1 MLNINRLRLQDRF
14 KIPTNSLVAKV
25 ASAIAVFVGSFVLI
39 GWYLGI
45 EVLKRGFPGSPA
57 TMKVNTALCF
67 VLCGVSLWLFLKAG
81 GDNSKFKIVRL
92 SVRVASRREVEVQN
106 SKLFP
111 TLLISQVC
119 AIAVTTVAAF
129 TLCEYQFGWNFGIDE
144 LLFPDFPTSIATSH
158 PGRMGVN
165 TALNF
170 ILVSVA
176 LQILI
181 HPKTHRS
188 YWYAQ
193 IIALIATLISFQAL
207 MGYAYKV
214 KVLYGLAPY
223 TTSMALH
230 TSVLF
235 LLLSMGILWARAEQG
250 LMRVVTSDT
259 YGGLLARRLLIAA
272 IAVPFGLGWVIVEG
286 QRAGQYDPAFA
297 VSVFAIVLIVI
308 FTILIWQSARVIQR
322 LSDQRDCA
330 QETLRTYQAKLGSFV
345 DANVIGILFGD
356 VYGGIQQANDEFL
369 RMIGYTREDLLA
381 GRLSWRN
388 LTPPEYLYLDERGVA
403 EAKGN
408 TNAACTP
415 YEKEYI
421 RKDGSRIPVLVG
433 YVLLGENREES
444 VAFILDLSE
453 RKQAEAE
460 QQKLVSLVEN
470 SSDFIGIATLEGK
483 LLYIN
488 DAGQKLVGLTS
499 LDEVRQK
506 AVLDY
511 VMPKDKIYFQ
521 EHILPT
527 VLSQGRWQGEFC
539 FRHLQTGQ
547 PIPVDYN
554 IFTVKDNNTG
564 QPIALATVTR
574 NISEQKQTKEQ
585 ILQLNKDLQRR
596 ITELQTLLEV
606 IPIGI
611 GIAEDPGCQNIK
623 VNPSFAKQLGISSD
637 NASLNASLDEKSTS
651 FKFYREG
658 RELSAEELS
667 MQYSATHGVEVV
679 DCEVDIIHQNG
690 KIVKLLEYVA
700 PLFDEEGKTRGS
712 VGAFLDITERKL
724 AEEVLLNQQKWLED
738 VLNLMPR
745 PLLFIEPGTARV
757 TFANR
762 SANELAGGEFPK
774 GVPAADYHTVY
785 HYTNAA
791 GDRIPNEQMP
801 GVRVA
806 LGERLNGLEVDWHT
820 PGGVRS
826 LLIFADTLPAMHG
839 HPATCIL
846 VFQEISNLKVAQKAL
861 SLSYKRLK
869 LLFDT
874 ANDLLSSQEP
884 VVLIDSVYQ
893 KLSQQIGLDVYF
905 NYLVENNSQVMR
917 LESYSG
923 ISQELAKEIEYL
935 AFGEAVCGTV
945 AQERCAIAVENVQQ
959 STEEKTELIRS
970 LGITAYYG
978 YPLIA
983 QGRLLGTLSFGS
995 RTRLSFT
1002 ENQKGMMQAVCDQ
1015 IAIAMERASLIA
1027 SLQQQT
1033 EQLQEANRMKDEFL
1047 GILSHELR
1055 SPLNAILGW
1064 AQLLQRSKLNETL
1077 MARAVETIE
1086 RNAKAQTQLIE
1097 DLLDISR
1104 MIRGKLQ
1111 LNVRTCNLVPM
1122 IESAIETVSL
1132 AAQSKEI
1139 DLRFSLIPAKETR
1152 NAPPGILP
1160 VDTLAPNSDLGLGIN
1175 PENLESSEAESQ
1187 SNQDSPENLESSE
1200 AQSQTNQDSEDSN
1213 LSENSQF
1220 LVSGDFER
1228 LQQIIWNLL
1237 SNAIKFT
1244 PVGGRVE
1251 VQLSVVTGQE
1261 KQQTTDKYAQIQ
1273 VIDTGIG
1280 ISPDFLP
1287 YVFDRFRQAD
1297 SSSTRSYGGLGL
1309 GLAIV
1314 SHLVELHGGTIHA
1327 NSPGKEQG
1335 ATFTVKIPLLKS
1347 PPFCPSAPLHLSG
1360 SVPFSLFGVRVLV
1373 VDDQAD
1379 TREFITTVLQQYQA
1393 EVHAVASVPE
1403 ALHLITQWKP
1413 DVLVSDISMPQEDGY
1428 SLIRKLRSQPPEL
1441 GGNIPAAAL
1450 TAYARAEDRMRAIQ
1464 EGYQL
1469 HLPKPIE
1476 AAELATVVAS
1486 LVGRT

>member
-1 MLNINRLRLQDRF
+1 MLNINRLRLQDV
-14 KIPTNSLVAKV
+14 KIPANLLVAKV
-25 ASAIAVFVGSFVLI
+25 ASAIAVFVGSLVLV
-39 GWYLGI
+39 GWCLSI

-67 VLCGVSLWLFLKAG
+67 VLCGVSLWLFSTAG
-81 GDNSKFKIVRL
+81 
-92 SVRVASRREVEVQN
+92 RREQGAGRKGKRTIPNYPHLVL
-106 SKLFP
+106 SP
-111 TLLISQVC
+111 TLIISRVC
-119 AIAVTTVAAF
+119 AIAVTTIGAL
-129 TLCEYQFGWNFGIDE
+129 TLGEYLFGWDFGIDE
-144 LLFPDFPTSIATSH
+144 LVFRDSLTSLATFY
-158 PGRMGVN
+158 PGRMGLN
-165 TALNF
+165 TAVNF
-170 ILVSVA
+170 MLVSVA

-181 HPKTHRS
+181 DPKTHRS
-188 YWYAQ
+188 YWYTQ
-193 IIALIATLISFQAL
+193 IIVLIATVISFQAL

-214 KVLYGLAPY
+214 KVLYGVALY

-230 TSVLF
+230 TVVLF
-235 LLLSMGILWARAEQG
+235 LLLSMGILWVQADQG
-250 LMRVVTSDT
+250 LMKVVTSDS
-259 YGGLLARRLLIAA
+259 YGGLLARRLLIPA
-272 IAVPFGLGWVIVEG
+272 IAVPFLLGWVIVEG
-286 QRAGQYDPAFA
+286 ERAEQYGSAFA
-297 VSVFAIVLIVI
+297 VSLFAIILIVI
-308 FTILIWQSARVIQR
+308 FTVLIWQSATVIEG
-322 LSDQRDCA
+322 LSHQRDLA
-330 QETLRTYQAKLGSFV
+330 QKALRTYEAKLGSFV
-345 DANVIGILFGD
+345 DANVIGIVFGD
-356 VYGGIQQANDEFL
+356 VYGGIHKANDEFL

-381 GRLSWRN
+381 GRLSSSN
-388 LTPPEYLYLDERGVA
+388 ITPPEYLYLDERGVT

-408 TNAACTP
+408 ANSACTP

-433 YVLLGENREES
+433 YVLLGENQEES
-444 VAFILDLSE
+444 VAFILDLSD
-453 RKQAEAE
+453 RKLAEAE

-470 SSDFIGIATLEGK
+470 SSDFIGIATLEGQ

-488 DAGQKLVGLTS
+488 DAGQKLVGLAS
-499 LDEVRQK
+499 IDEVRQK
-506 AVLDY
+506 VVLDY
-511 VMPKDKIYFQ
+511 FMPKDKAYFQ
-521 EHILPT
+521 EYILPN

-554 IFTVKDNNTG
+554 IFTVTDNNTG

-574 NISEQKQTKEQ
+574 NISEQKQAKEK

-611 GIAEDPGCQNIK
+611 GIAEDPQCQNIK
-623 VNPSFAKQLGISSD
+623 VNRAFAKQLGISSD
-637 NASLNASLDEKSTS
+637 TNASLNVPSDQKSTS
-651 FKFYREG
+651 FKVYKEG
-658 RELSAEELS
+658 RELSAEELP
-667 MQYSATHGVEVV
+667 MQYSATHGVEVLG
-679 DCEVDIIHQNG
+679 CEVDIVHENG
-690 KIVKLLEYVA
+690 KIVNLLESVA

-712 VGAFLDITERKL
+712 VGAFLDITERKQ

-774 GVPAADYHTVY
+774 GVAAKDYHAVY
-785 HYTNAA
+785 HYTDAA
-791 GDRIPNEQMP
+791 GDRIPNDQMP

-820 PGGVRS
+820 PAGVRS

-846 VFQEISNLKVAQKAL
+846 VFQEISNLKQAEKAL
-861 SLSYKRLK
+861 SLGYKRLK

-884 VVLIDSVYQ
+884 LLLIDSVYR
-893 KLSQQIGLDVYF
+893 KLREQIGIEVYL
-905 NYLVENNSQVMR
+905 NYLVEDNSQVLR
-917 LESYSG
+917 LGSYSG
-923 ISQELAKEIEYL
+923 ISPELAKEIESL
-935 AFGEAVCGTV
+935 GFGETVCGTV
-945 AQERCAIAVENVQQ
+945 AQERCAIALENMQQ
-959 STEEKTELIRS
+959 STDPKTELLRS

-1064 AQLLQRSKLNETL
+1064 AQLLQRSKLSESQ
-1077 MARAVETIE
+1077 MAKATETIE

-1104 MIRGKLQ
+1104 MIRGKLR

-1122 IESAIETVSL
+1122 IEFTLETVRL

-1139 DLRFSLIPAKETR
+1139 DLRFSVISSKET
-1152 NAPPGILP
+1152 
-1160 VDTLAPNSDLGLGIN
+1160 PNSDWGLGIN
-1175 PENLESSEAESQ
+1175 QENLES
-1187 SNQDSPENLESSE
+1187 PE
-1200 AQSQTNQDSEDSN
+1200 AQFHSNQDSEDSK
-1213 LSENSQF
+1213 LGENSQF

-1244 PVGGRVE
+1244 PTGGRVE
-1251 VQLSVVTGQE
+1251 VQLSVVNGEE
-1261 KQQTTDKYAQIQ
+1261 KQQITDKYAQIQ

-1280 ISPDFLP
+1280 ITPDFIP

-1297 SSSTRSYGGLGL
+1297 SSSTRTYGGLGL

-1314 SHLVELHGGTIHA
+1314 HHLVELHGGTVYVD
-1327 NSPGKEQG
+1327 SPGKEQG
-1335 ATFTVKIPLLKS
+1335 ATFTVKLPLLKS
-1347 PPFCPSAPLHLSG
+1347 TSLSPFPPVRVPSPLSF
-1360 SVPFSLFGVRVLV
+1360 VSLLGVRVVV
-1373 VDDQAD
+1373 VDDQTD
-1379 TREFITTVLQQYQA
+1379 SREFITTVLEQCQA
-1393 EVHAVASVPE
+1393 EVKAVASVQE
-1403 ALHLITQWKP
+1403 ALQVIAQWKP
-1413 DVLVSDISMPQEDGY
+1413 DVLVSDISIPDEDGY

-1441 GGNIPAAAL
+1441 GRNIPAAAL

>member
-1 MLNINRLRLQDRF
+1 MLNVNRLRVQD
-14 KIPTNSLVAKV
+14 KSKMPTNSLVAKV
-25 ASAIAVFVGSFVLI
+25 GSAIAVFVGSLVLV
-39 GWYLGI
+39 GWWLEI
-45 EVLKRGFPGSPA
+45 ELLKRGFLGSPA

-67 VLCGVSLWLFLKAG
+67 VLCGVSLWLFSKRGEQGSRGAEQK
-81 GDNSKFKIVRL
+81 NSKFKI
-92 SVRVASRREVEVQN
+92 QN

-111 TLLISQVC
+111 HFPTLLISRVC
-119 AIAVTTVAAF
+119 AIAVTTIAAL
-129 TLCEYQFGWNFGIDE
+129 TLYEYLFGWNFGIDE
-144 LLFPDFPTSIATSH
+144 LLFRDLPTSLATSH

-170 ILVSVA
+170 MLVSVA

-214 KVLYGLAPY
+214 KVLYGLAPDA
-223 TTSMALH
+223 TSMTLH
-230 TSVLF
+230 TVVLF
-235 LLLSMGILWARAEQG
+235 ILLNIGILWVQADQG
-250 LMRVVTSDT
+250 LMRVVTSDS
-259 YGGLLARRLLIAA
+259 YGGLLARRLLVAA
-272 IAVPFGLGWVIVEG
+272 IAVPFILGWIIVEG

-308 FTILIWQSARVIQR
+308 FTVLIWQSAAVIQR
-322 LSDQRDCA
+322 LSQQRDLA
-330 QETLRTYQAKLGSFV
+330 QEGLRTYEAKLGGFV
-345 DANVIGILFGD
+345 DANVIGILFGN
-356 VYGGIQQANDEFL
+356 VYGGIQQTNDEFL

-388 LTPPEYLYLDERGVA
+388 LTPPEYLHLDERGIA
-403 EAKGN
+403 EAQGN
-408 TNAACTP
+408 TKAACTP

-444 VAFILDLSE
+444 VAFILDLSD

-488 DAGQKLVGLTS
+488 DAGQKLVGLSS

-511 VMPKDKIYFQ
+511 VMPKDKAYFQ
-521 EHILPT
+521 KYILPT
-527 VLSQGRWQGEFC
+527 VLLEGRWQGEFC
-539 FRHLQTGQ
+539 FCHLQTGQ

-554 IFTVKDNNTG
+554 IFTVTDKKTG

-574 NISEQKQTKEQ
+574 NISEQKQAKEQ

-596 ITELQTLLEV
+596 ISELQTLLEV

-611 GIAEDPGCQNIK
+611 GIAEDRECQNIK

-637 NASLNASLDEKSTS
+637 TNASLSASLEERPTI
-651 FKFYREG
+651 FKVYREG
-658 RELSAEELS
+658 RELSTEELP
-667 MQYSATHGVEVV
+667 MQYSAAHGVEVL
-679 DCEVDIIHQNG
+679 DFEVDVIHQNG
-690 KIVKLLEYVA
+690 KTVNLLEYVA
-700 PLFDEEGKTRGS
+700 PLFDEEGRTRGS
-712 VGAFLDITERKL
+712 VGAFVDITERKQ
-724 AEEVLLNQQKWLED
+724 AEEVLVNQQKWLES

-774 GVPAADYHTVY
+774 GVPAEDYHTVY
-785 HYTNAA
+785 YYTDAA

-846 VFQEISNLKVAQKAL
+846 VFQEISNLKKAQKAL
-861 SLSYKRLK
+861 SLGYKRLK

-874 ANDLLSSQEP
+874 ANDLLSSQQP
-884 VVLIDSVYQ
+884 VALIDSVYR
-893 KLSQQIGLDVYF
+893 KLRDQIDLDIYF
-905 NYLVENNSQVMR
+905 NYLVENNSQVIR
-917 LESYSG
+917 LGSYTG
-923 ISQELAKEIEYL
+923 ITQEMAKEIECL
-935 AFGEAVCGTV
+935 PLDQGVCGTV
-945 AQERCAIAVENVQQ
+945 ALSRRPIAVENVQQ
-959 STEEKTELIRS
+959 CTDPQTELIRS
-970 LGITAYYG
+970 LGITAYYA

-995 RTRLSFT
+995 RTQLSFT
-1002 ENQKGMMQAVCDQ
+1002 DNQKGMMQAVCDQ
-1015 IAIAMERASLIA
+1015 IAIAMERASLIG

-1033 EQLQEANRMKDEFL
+1033 EQLQEANQMKDEFL

-1064 AQLLQRSKLNETL
+1064 AQLLQRSKLSEIQI
-1077 MARAVETIE
+1077 ARATETIE

-1104 MIRGKLQ
+1104 MIRGKLR
-1111 LNVRTCNLVPM
+1111 LNVHTCNLVPI
-1122 IESAIETVSL
+1122 IESAIETVNL

-1139 DLRFSLIPAKETR
+1139 DLRFSLIPSKETP
-1152 NAPPGILP
+1152 NAPPEILP
-1160 VDTLAPNSDLGLGIN
+1160 VVTFAPNSDLGLEIN
-1175 PENLESSEAESQ
+1175 VENLEFPEAESQ
-1187 SNQDSPENLESSE
+1187 SNQY
-1200 AQSQTNQDSEDSN
+1200 SEDSK
-1213 LSENSQF
+1213 LGENSQF
-1220 LVSGDFER
+1220 LVSGDFDR

-1244 PVGGRVE
+1244 PVGGQVE
-1251 VQLSVVTGQE
+1251 VQLSVVAGQE

-1280 ISPDFLP
+1280 ISADFLP

-1297 SSSTRSYGGLGL
+1297 SSSTRTYGGLGL

-1314 SHLVELHGGTIHA
+1314 RNLVELHGGTIHA
-1327 NSPGKEQG
+1327 DSPGQEQG
-1335 ATFTVKIPLLKS
+1335 ATFTVKLPLLKS
-1347 PPFCPSAPLHLSG
+1347 APLPPFAPLPPSPPLLLS
-1360 SVPFSLFGVRVLV
+1360 LLGVRVVV

-1379 TREFITTVLQQYQA
+1379 TREFITTALEQCQA
-1393 EVHAVASVPE
+1393 EVKAVGSVPE
-1403 ALHLITQWKP
+1403 ALEVIREWKP
-1413 DVLVSDISMPQEDGY
+1413 DVLVSDIGMPQEDGY

-1469 HLPKPIE
+1469 HLSKPIQ
-1476 AAELATVVAS
+1476 AAELARVVAS
-1486 LVGRT
+1486 LAGRT

>member
-1 MLNINRLRLQDRF
+1 MLNVNRLRLQGIF
-14 KIPTNSLVAKV
+14 KIPRNLLVAKV
-25 ASAIAVFVGSFVLI
+25 ASVIPILVGSLVLI
-39 GWYLGI
+39 GWWLGI
-45 EVLKRGFPGSPA
+45 EVLKRGFPSSLA

-67 VLCGVSLWLFLKAG
+67 VLSGLSLWLFLKAENKG
-81 GDNSKFKIVRL
+81 KRTIQNYPHPSTFRL
-92 SVRVASRREVEVQN
+92 
-106 SKLFP
+106 LDFP
-111 TLLISQVC
+111 TLVISRVC
-119 AIAVTTVAAF
+119 AIAVTTIAAL
-129 TLCEYQFGWNFGIDE
+129 TLCEYLFGWNLGIDE
-144 LLFPDFPTSIATSH
+144 MLFLDSPTSMTTLY

-165 TALNF
+165 TAFNF
-170 ILVSVA
+170 ILVSLA

-181 HPKTHRS
+181 NPKNHHS
-188 YWYAQ
+188 YWSAQ
-193 IIALIATLISFQAL
+193 IIALIATLISLQAL

-230 TSVLF
+230 TAVLF
-235 LLLSMGILWARAEQG
+235 ILLSIGILWARAEQG

-259 YGGLLARRLLIAA
+259 YGGLLARRLLVAA
-272 IAVPFGLGWVIVEG
+272 IAVPFVLGWVIVEG

-308 FTILIWQSARVIQR
+308 FTILIWQSARVIER
-322 LSDQRDCA
+322 LSHQRDLA
-330 QETLRTYQAKLGSFV
+330 QKALRTYQDKLGSFV
-345 DANVIGILFGD
+345 DSNVIGILFGD
-356 VYGGIQQANDEFL
+356 VYGGIQEANDEFF
-369 RMIGYTREDLLA
+369 RMIGYTQEDLSE
-381 GRLSWRN
+381 GRLNWSN
-388 LTPPEYLYLDERGVA
+388 ITPPEYLYLDLRGVA
-403 EAKGN
+403 EAQKN
-408 TNAACTP
+408 TNATCTP

-433 YVLLGENREES
+433 YVLLGEKREES

-453 RKQAEAE
+453 RKLAEAE

-470 SSDFIGIATLEGK
+470 SSDFIGIATLEGQ

-499 LDEVRQK
+499 LEEVRQK
-506 AVLDY
+506 VVLDY
-511 VMPKDKIYFQ
+511 FMPKDKAYFQ
-521 EHILPT
+521 KYILPT
-527 VLSQGRWQGEFC
+527 VLSEGRWQGEFC

-554 IFTVKDNNTG
+554 IFTVTDNNTG

-574 NISEQKQTKEQ
+574 NISEQKQAKEK

-611 GIAEDPGCQNIK
+611 GIAEDPLSQNIK
-623 VNPSFAKQLGISSD
+623 VNPAFAKQLGISSNT
-637 NASLNASLDEKSTS
+637 NASLNVPSDEKSTS
-651 FKFYREG
+651 FKIYREG
-658 RELSAEELS
+658 RELSEEELPI
-667 MQYSATHGVEVV
+667 QYSAAHGVEVV
-679 DCEVDIIHQNG
+679 DCELEVVHENG
-690 KIVKLLEYVA
+690 KIVNLLEYVA

-712 VGAFLDITERKL
+712 VGAFLDITERKQ
-724 AEEVLLNQQKWLED
+724 AEEILLNQQKWLED

-774 GVPAADYHTVY
+774 GVPAEDYHTAY
-785 HYTNAA
+785 HYTDAA

-820 PGGVRS
+820 PAGVRS
-826 LLIFADTLPAMHG
+826 LLVFADTLPAMHG

-846 VFQEISNLKVAQKAL
+846 VFQEISNLKQAEKAL
-861 SLSYKRLK
+861 SLGYKRLK

-884 VVLIDSVYQ
+884 VLLIDSVYR
-893 KLSQQIGLDVYF
+893 KLREQIGIEVYL
-905 NYLVENNSQVMR
+905 NYLVEDNSHVMR
-917 LESYSG
+917 LGSYSG
-923 ISQELAKEIEYL
+923 ISQELAKEIEL
-935 AFGEAVCGTV
+935 LGFGETVCGTV
-945 AQERCAIAVENVQQ
+945 AQNRCAIALENVQQ
-959 STEEKTELIRS
+959 STDPKTELLRS
-970 LGITAYYG
+970 LGITAYYS

-1027 SLQQQT
+1027 SLQKQT

-1064 AQLLQRSKLNETL
+1064 AQLLQRSKLSESQ
-1077 MARAVETIE
+1077 MAKATETIE

-1104 MIRGKLQ
+1104 MIRGKLR

-1122 IESAIETVSL
+1122 IESSLETVSL

-1139 DLRFSLIPAKETR
+1139 DLRFSIIPSKETR
-1152 NAPPGILP
+1152 NAPPEILP
-1160 VDTLAPNSDLGLGIN
+1160 VVTIAPNSDLGLEIN
-1175 PENLESSEAESQ
+1175 HENVESREAESQ
-1187 SNQDSPENLESSE
+1187 SNQRSKDS
-1200 AQSQTNQDSEDSN
+1200 
-1213 LSENSQF
+1213 SENSQF

-1244 PVGGRVE
+1244 PTGGQVE
-1251 VQLSVVTGQE
+1251 LQLSVVTGEE
-1261 KQQTTDKYAQIQ
+1261 KQHITEKYAQIQ

-1297 SSSTRSYGGLGL
+1297 SSNTRSYGGLGL

-1314 SHLVELHGGTIHA
+1314 RHLVELHGGTVQVD
-1327 NSPGKEQG
+1327 SPGKDQG
-1335 ATFTVKIPLLKS
+1335 ATFTVKLPLLKS
-1347 PPFCPSAPLHLSG
+1347 HLFTVSQPLPVACSPLHF
-1360 SVPFSLFGVRVLV
+1360 VSLLGVRVVV
-1373 VDDQAD
+1373 VDDQTD
-1379 TREFITTVLQQYQA
+1379 SREFITTVLEQCQA
-1393 EVHAVASVPE
+1393 EVKAVASVQE
-1403 ALHLITQWKP
+1403 ALQIITEWKP
-1413 DVLVSDISMPQEDGY
+1413 DVLVSDIGMPNEDGY
-1428 SLIRKLRSQPPEL
+1428 SLIRKLRSRSPEQ

-1450 TAYARAEDRMRAIQ
+1450 TAYAKAEDRMRAIQ

>member
-1 MLNINRLRLQDRF
+1 MLNINRLRLQDIS
-14 KIPTNSLVAKV
+14 KITTNSLVPKV
-25 ASAIAVFVGSFVLI
+25 ASAIAVFVGSLVVV
-39 GWYLGI
+39 GWCLGI

-67 VLCGVSLWLFLKAG
+67 VLCGVSLWLFLKATNQG
-81 GDNSKFKIVRL
+81 SREEKTIENSFH
-92 SVRVASRREVEVQN
+92 SS
-106 SKLFP
+106 
-111 TLLISQVC
+111 LLISRVC
-119 AIAVTTVAAF
+119 AIAVTTIAAL
-129 TLCEYQFGWNFGIDE
+129 TLCEYLFGWNLGIDE
-144 LLFPDFPTSIATSH
+144 LLFRDLSTSIATLY
-158 PGRMGVN
+158 PGRMGAN

-170 ILVSVA
+170 MLVSVA
-176 LQILI
+176 LEILI

-230 TSVLF
+230 TAVLF
-235 LLLSMGILWARAEQG
+235 SLLSMGVLWARSDQG
-250 LMRVVTSDT
+250 LMRVVTSDS

-272 IAVPFGLGWVIVEG
+272 IAVPSILGWLIVEG

-297 VSVFAIVLIVI
+297 ISVFAIVLIVI
-308 FTILIWQSARVIQR
+308 FTILIWQSARVIER
-322 LSDQRDCA
+322 LSNQRDLA
-330 QETLRTYQAKLGSFV
+330 QKALRTYEAKLGSFV
-345 DANVIGILFGD
+345 DSNVIGILFGD

-369 RMIGYTREDLLA
+369 RMIGYTREDLLE
-381 GRLSWRN
+381 GRLSWSN
-388 LTPPEYLYLDERGVA
+388 ITPPEYLYLDERGVA

-408 TNAACTP
+408 TNAICTP

-433 YVLLGENREES
+433 YVLLGENRDES
-444 VAFILDLSE
+444 VAFILDLSD

-470 SSDFIGIATLEGK
+470 SSDFIGIGTLDGQ

-488 DAGQKLVGLTS
+488 DAGQKLVGLS
-499 LDEVRQK
+499 SFDEVRQK
-506 AVLDY
+506 AILDY
-511 VMPKDKIYFQ
+511 FMPKDKAYFQ
-521 EHILPT
+521 QYILPT
-527 VLSQGRWQGEFC
+527 VLLEGRWQGEFC
-539 FRHLQTGQ
+539 FCHLQTGQ
-547 PIPVDYN
+547 AIPVDYN
-554 IFTVKDNNTG
+554 IFTVTDKKTG

-574 NISEQKQTKEQ
+574 NISEQKVAKEK

-596 ITELQTLLEV
+596 ITELQTLLDV

-611 GIAEDPGCQNIK
+611 GIAEDPECQNIK
-623 VNPSFAKQLGISSD
+623 VNPAFANQLGISSD
-637 NASLNASLDEKSTS
+637 TNASLSAPLNEKLTS
-651 FKFYREG
+651 FKVYCQG
-658 RELSAEELS
+658 RKLSAEELP
-667 MQYSATHGVEVV
+667 MQYSATHGIEVLG
-679 DCEVDIIHQNG
+679 CELDVVHENG
-690 KIVKLLEYVA
+690 KIVNLLEYVA

-712 VGAFLDITERKL
+712 VGAFLDITQRKQ
-724 AEEVLLNQQKWLED
+724 AEEALLNQQKWLED

-774 GVPAADYHTVY
+774 GVPAAEYHTVY
-785 HYTNAA
+785 HYTDAA

-826 LLIFADTLPAMHG
+826 LLVFADTLPAMHG

-846 VFQEISNLKVAQKAL
+846 VFQEISNLKQAEKAL
-861 SLSYKRLK
+861 SLGYKRLK

-884 VVLIDSVYQ
+884 VLLIDSVYQ
-893 KLSQQIGLDVYF
+893 KLREQIGIEVYL
-905 NYLVENNSQVMR
+905 NYLVEDNSQVMR
-917 LESYSG
+917 LGSYSG
-923 ISQELAKEIEYL
+923 ISPEIAKEIEYL
-935 AFGEAVCGTV
+935 PLDQGVCGTV
-945 AQERCAIAVENVQQ
+945 AQERNSLAVENVQQ
-959 STEEKTELIRS
+959 STEAQTALIRS
-970 LGITAYYG
+970 LGITAYYA

-1064 AQLLQRSKLNETL
+1064 AQLLQRSKLSETL
-1077 MARAVETIE
+1077 IARATETIE

-1104 MIRGKLQ
+1104 MMRGKLR
-1111 LNVRTCNLVPM
+1111 LNVSTCNLVPI
-1122 IESAIETVSL
+1122 IESSLETVSL

-1139 DLRFSLIPAKETR
+1139 NLRFSLIPSKETQ
-1152 NAPPGILP
+1152 
-1160 VDTLAPNSDLGLGIN
+1160 NSDLELGIN
-1175 PENLESSEAESQ
+1175 HENLKSRESQ
-1187 SNQDSPENLESSE
+1187 S
-1200 AQSQTNQDSEDSN
+1200 QTM
-1213 LSENSQF
+1213 LGENSQF
-1220 LVSGDFER
+1220 LVSGDVER

-1244 PVGGRVE
+1244 PTGGRVE
-1251 VQLSVVTGQE
+1251 VQLSVVTSQE
-1261 KQQTTDKYAQIQ
+1261 KQDTTDKYAQIQ
-1273 VIDTGIG
+1273 IIDTGIG
-1280 ISPDFLP
+1280 ISLDFLP
-1287 YVFDRFRQAD
+1287 YIFDRFRQAD
-1297 SSSTRSYGGLGL
+1297 SSSTRTYGGLGL
-1309 GLAIV
+1309 GLAITRN
-1314 SHLVELHGGTIHA
+1314 LVELHGGTVYA
-1327 NSPGKEQG
+1327 NSPGKGQG
-1335 ATFTVKIPLLKS
+1335 TTFTVKLPLLKS
-1347 PPFCPSAPLHLSG
+1347 PPLYPIAPLPLSI
-1360 SVPFSLFGVRVLV
+1360 PLSLLGVRVLV
-1373 VDDQAD
+1373 VDDQVD
-1379 TREFITTVLQQYQA
+1379 SRDFITTILEQYQA
-1393 EVHAVASVPE
+1393 EVQAVASVAE
-1403 ALHLITQWKP
+1403 ALQVITQWKP
-1413 DVLVSDISMPQEDGY
+1413 DVLVSDIGMPDEDGY
-1428 SLIRKLRSQPPEL
+1428 SLIRKVRSQSPEL

-1450 TAYARAEDRMRAIQ
+1450 TAYTRAEDRMRAIQ

-1476 AAELATVVAS
+1476 AAELATVVAR
-1486 LVGRT
+1486 LAGRA

>member
-1 MLNINRLRLQDRF
+1 MLNINRLRLQDIF

-25 ASAIAVFVGSFVLI
+25 AGVIAVFVGSLVLV
-39 GWYLGI
+39 GWCFGI
-45 EVLKRGFPGSPA
+45 EVLKRGFPDSLA

-67 VLCGVSLWLFLKAG
+67 VLCGISLWLFSTIQNDVPELA
-81 GDNSKFKIVRL
+81 L
-92 SVRVASRREVEVQN
+92 SVGAASRRQAMSLAKTLLEKAYAALT
-106 SKLFP
+106 KLFPDFP
-111 TLLISQVC
+111 TLLISRVC
-119 AIAVTTVAAF
+119 AIAVTTIAAL
-129 TLCEYQFGWNFGIDE
+129 TLCQYLFGWNLGIDE
-144 LLFPDFPTSIATSH
+144 LIFRDSPTSMATAH

-170 ILVSVA
+170 VLVSVA
-176 LQILI
+176 LQLLV
-181 HPKTHRS
+181 HPKNHRS

-193 IIALIATLISFQAL
+193 IIVLIATLISFQAL

-214 KVLYGLAPY
+214 KALYGLAPY

-230 TSVLF
+230 TAMLF
-235 LLLSMGILWARAEQG
+235 SLLNIGILWARAEQG
-250 LMRVVTSDT
+250 LMRVITSDT

-272 IAVPFGLGWVIVEG
+272 IAVPFVLGWIIVEG
-286 QRAGQYDPAFA
+286 QRAEKYSPAFA
-297 VSVFAIVLIVI
+297 VSLFAIIVIVI
-308 FTILIWQSARVIQR
+308 FTILIWQSARVIER
-322 LSDQRDCA
+322 LSEQRDLA
-330 QETLRTYQAKLGSFV
+330 QEALRTQEAKLGSFV
-345 DANVIGILFGD
+345 DSN
-356 VYGGIQQANDEFL
+356 
-369 RMIGYTREDLLA
+369 
-381 GRLSWRN
+381 
-388 LTPPEYLYLDERGVA
+388 
-403 EAKGN
+403 
-408 TNAACTP
+408 
-415 YEKEYI
+415 
-421 RKDGSRIPVLVG
+421 
-433 YVLLGENREES
+433 
-444 VAFILDLSE
+444 
-453 RKQAEAE
+453 EAE

-470 SSDFIGIATLEGK
+470 SSDFIGIATLEGQ

-488 DAGQKLVGLTS
+488 DAGQKLVGFAS

-511 VMPKDKIYFQ
+511 AMPKDKPYFQ
-521 EHILPT
+521 EYILPT
-527 VLSQGRWQGEFC
+527 VLLQGRWQGEFC

-554 IFTVKDNNTG
+554 IFTVTDNNTG

-574 NISEQKQTKEQ
+574 NISEQKLAKEK

-611 GIAEDPGCQNIK
+611 GIAEDPECQNIK
-623 VNPSFAKQLGISSD
+623 VNPAFAKQLGILPD
-637 NASLNASLDEKSTS
+637 TNASLSAPLDEKPTS
-651 FKFYREG
+651 FKVYRHG
-658 RELSAEELS
+658 RELSAEELP
-667 MQYSATHGVEVV
+667 MQYSAAHGAEVL
-679 DCEVDIIHQNG
+679 DCELEVIHENG
-690 KIVKLLEYVA
+690 KIVNLLEYVA

-712 VGAFLDITERKL
+712 VGAFLDITERKQT
-724 AEEVLLNQQKWLED
+724 EEALLNQQKWLED

-774 GVPAADYHTVY
+774 GVPAEEYHTVY
-785 HYTNAA
+785 HYTDAA

-820 PGGVRS
+820 PSGVRS
-826 LLIFADTLPAMHG
+826 LLIFADTLPAIHG

-846 VFQEISNLKVAQKAL
+846 VFQEISNLKQAEKAL
-861 SLSYKRLK
+861 SLGYKRLK

-884 VVLIDSVYQ
+884 VLLIDSVYR
-893 KLSQQIGLDVYF
+893 KLREQIGIEVYL
-905 NYLVENNSQVMR
+905 NYLVEHNSQVMR
-917 LESYSG
+917 LGSSSG
-923 ISQELAKEIEYL
+923 ISPEVAKEIESL
-935 AFGEAVCGTV
+935 AFGQGVSGNV
-945 AQERCAIAVENVQQ
+945 ALSRHSIALENVQQ
-959 STEEKTELIRS
+959 STDSHTEFIRS
-970 LGITAYYG
+970 LGITAYYA

-1064 AQLLQRSKLNETL
+1064 AQLMKRSKLSETQ
-1077 MARAVETIE
+1077 MARATETIE
-1086 RNAKAQTQLIE
+1086 RNVKLQTQLIE

-1104 MIRGKLQ
+1104 MMRGKLH
-1111 LNVRTCNLVPM
+1111 LNVRTCHLVPM

-1139 DLRFSLIPAKETR
+1139 DLRFSLIPSKETR

-1160 VDTLAPNSDLGLGIN
+1160 VVTFAQNSDLGLEIN
-1175 PENLESSEAESQ
+1175 HEKIE
-1187 SNQDSPENLESSE
+1187 SPEVK
-1200 AQSQTNQDSEDSN
+1200 SQTSQHSEDN
-1213 LSENSQF
+1213 LLGGNSQF

-1244 PVGGRVE
+1244 PRGGRVE
-1251 VQLSVVTGQE
+1251 VQLSVVTDQE

-1297 SSSTRSYGGLGL
+1297 SSSTRTYGGLGL

-1314 SHLVELHGGTIHA
+1314 RNLVELHGGTIHA

-1335 ATFTVKIPLLKS
+1335 ATFTVKLPLLKS
-1347 PPFCPSAPLHLSG
+1347 PPLPALQPLPLPSPLPSLS
-1360 SVPFSLFGVRVLV
+1360 LLGVRVLV
-1373 VDDQAD
+1373 VDDQTD
-1379 TREFITTVLQQYQA
+1379 TRDFITTVLEQCQA
-1393 EVHAVASVPE
+1393 EVQAVASVQE
-1403 ALHLITQWKP
+1403 ALQVITQWKP
-1413 DVLVSDISMPQEDGY
+1413 DVLVSDIAMPDEDGY
-1428 SLIRKLRSQPPEL
+1428 SLIRKVRSQPPEL

-1476 AAELATVVAS
+1476 AAELTTVVAR
-1486 LVGRT
+1486 LAGRT

>member
-1 MLNINRLRLQDRF
+1 MLKINRLRLQDIL
-14 KIPTNSLVAKV
+14 KIPANSLVAKV
-25 ASAIAVFVGSFVLI
+25 ASVIVILVGSLVLV
-39 GWYLGI
+39 GWGLGI

-57 TMKVNTALCF
+57 TMKFNTALCF
-67 VLCGVSLWLFLKAG
+67 VLCGLSLWLFLKG
-81 GDNSKFKIVRL
+81 RHHREVRGESSVKIQNDALYVRGACRRQTL
-92 SVRVASRREVEVQN
+92 LLAHFPVRVRGLVT
-106 SKLFP
+106 KLFSHYP
-111 TLLISQVC
+111 TLLISKVC
-119 AIAVTTVAAF
+119 AIAVTTIAGL
-129 TLCEYQFGWNFGIDE
+129 TLVEYLFGCNLGIDE
-144 LLFPDFPTSIATSH
+144 LVFRDSPTSLATSH
-158 PGRMGVN
+158 LGRMGVN

-170 ILVSVA
+170 MLVSLS

-193 IIALIATLISFQAL
+193 ILALIATLISFQAL

-214 KVLYGLAPY
+214 KILYGLAPY

-230 TSVLF
+230 TAVLF
-235 LLLSMGILWARAEQG
+235 GLLGIGILWARAEQG
-250 LMRVVTSDT
+250 LMRVVTSNTD
-259 YGGLLARRLLIAA
+259 GGLLARRLLVAA
-272 IAVPFGLGWVIVEG
+272 IAVPFVLGWVIVEG

-297 VSVFAIVLIVI
+297 ISVFAIVLIVI
-308 FTILIWQSARVIQR
+308 FTVLVWQSARVIEG
-322 LSDQRDCA
+322 LSHQRDLA
-330 QETLRTYQAKLGSFV
+330 QETLRTYEDKLASFV
-345 DANVIGILFGD
+345 DSNVIGILFGD
-356 VYGGIQQANDEFL
+356 VYGGIHKANDEYL

-381 GRLSWRN
+381 GRLSWSN
-388 LTPPEYLYLDERGVA
+388 ITPPEYRYLDERGVA
-403 EAKGN
+403 EAQGN
-408 TNAACTP
+408 TKGACTP

-444 VAFILDLSE
+444 VAFILDLSQ

-460 QQKLVSLVEN
+460 QQKFVSLVEN
-470 SSDFIGIATLEGK
+470 SSDFIGIATLEGQ
-483 LLYIN
+483 LIYIN
-488 DAGQKLVGLTS
+488 DAGQKLVGLGN

-506 AVLDY
+506 SVLDY
-511 VMPKDKIYFQ
+511 FMPKDKTYFQ
-521 EHILPT
+521 EYILPN

-539 FRHLQTGQ
+539 FRHIQTGQ

-574 NISEQKQTKEQ
+574 NISEQKQAKEK

-596 ITELQTLLEV
+596 ITELQTLLDV

-611 GIAEDPGCQNIK
+611 GIAEDPQCQNIK

-637 NASLNASLDEKSTS
+637 TNASINASSDGKSTG
-651 FKFYREG
+651 FKIYREG
-658 RELSAEELS
+658 RELSAEELP
-667 MQYSATHGVEVV
+667 MQYSATHGVEVL
-679 DCEVDIIHQNG
+679 DCELDVVHENG
-690 KIVKLLEYVA
+690 KIINLLEYVA

-712 VGAFLDITERKL
+712 VGAFLDITERKQ
-724 AEEVLLNQQKWLED
+724 AEEVLLNQHKWLED

-774 GVPAADYHTVY
+774 GVPAAEYHTAY

-806 LGERLNGLEVDWHT
+806 LGERLNGLEVNWHT
-820 PGGVRS
+820 PSGVRS

-846 VFQEISNLKVAQKAL
+846 VFQEISNLKQAEKAL
-861 SLSYKRLK
+861 SLGYKRLK

-884 VVLIDSVYQ
+884 VLLIDSVYR
-893 KLSQQIGLDVYF
+893 KLREQIGLDIYF
-905 NYLVENNSQVMR
+905 NYLVEDNSQVMR
-917 LESYSG
+917 LGSYSG
-923 ISQELAKEIEYL
+923 ISQELAKEIESL

-959 STEEKTELIRS
+959 STEPQTELIRS
-970 LGITAYYG
+970 LGITAYYA
-978 YPLIA
+978 YPLVA

-1002 ENQKGMMQAVCDQ
+1002 DNQKGMMQAVCDQ

-1064 AQLLQRSKLNETL
+1064 AQLLQRSKLSDTQ
-1077 MARAVETIE
+1077 MARATETIE

-1104 MIRGKLQ
+1104 MIRGNLR

-1139 DLRFSLIPAKETR
+1139 DLKLSLIPSKET
-1152 NAPPGILP
+1152 
-1160 VDTLAPNSDLGLGIN
+1160 PNSDLGLGTN
-1175 PENLESSEAESQ
+1175 HKNLESR
-1187 SNQDSPENLESSE
+1187 E
-1200 AQSQTNQDSEDSN
+1200 AQSQNNQHSQNSK
-1213 LSENSQF
+1213 LGENSQF

-1251 VQLSVVTGQE
+1251 VQLSVVSGQE
-1261 KQQTTDKYAQIQ
+1261 KPQITDKYAQIQ

-1280 ISPDFLP
+1280 INPDFLP

-1297 SSSTRSYGGLGL
+1297 SSSTRTYGGLGL

-1314 SHLVELHGGTIHA
+1314 RHLVELHGGTIHA
-1327 NSPGKEQG
+1327 DSPGKEQG
-1335 ATFTVKIPLLKS
+1335 STFTVKLPLLKS
-1347 PPFCPSAPLHLSG
+1347 SPLCPFDPPPQNHFNPPSLS
-1360 SVPFSLFGVRVLV
+1360 LLGVRVVV

-1379 TREFITTVLQQYQA
+1379 AREFITTVLEQCQA
-1393 EVHAVASVPE
+1393 EVKAVGSVSE
-1403 ALHLITQWKP
+1403 ALQIIRLWKP
-1413 DVLVSDISMPQEDGY
+1413 DVLVSDIGMPQEDGY

-1486 LVGRT
+1486 LVGRTYS

>member
-1 MLNINRLRLQDRF
+1 MLNVNRLRLQDIS

-25 ASAIAVFVGSFVLI
+25 ASAIAVFIGSVVLVG
-39 GWYLGI
+39 WWLGI

-57 TMKVNTALCF
+57 TMKVNTAVCF
-67 VLCGVSLWLFLKAG
+67 VLCGMSLWLFLKAG
-81 GDNSKFKIVRL
+81 EK
-92 SVRVASRREVEVQN
+92 N
-106 SKLFP
+106 SKLFPHFP

-119 AIAVTTVAAF
+119 AIAVTTIAAL
-129 TLCEYQFGWNFGIDE
+129 TLCQYQFGWNLGIDE
-144 LLFPDFPTSIATSH
+144 LVFRDSLTSIATSH

-165 TALNF
+165 TAVNF

-230 TSVLF
+230 TAVLF
-235 LLLSMGILWARAEQG
+235 LLLSMGILWAQAEQG

-259 YGGLLARRLLIAA
+259 YGGLLARRLLVAA
-272 IAVPFGLGWVIVEG
+272 IAVPFGLGWIIVEG

-308 FTILIWQSARVIQR
+308 FTILIWQSARVIER
-322 LSDQRDCA
+322 LSHQRDLA
-330 QETLRTYQAKLGSFV
+330 QKALRTYEAKLGSFV

-356 VYGGIQQANDEFL
+356 VYGDIQQANDEFL

-381 GRLSWRN
+381 GRLSWSDI
-388 LTPPEYLYLDERGVA
+388 TPPEYLYLDERGVA
-403 EAKGN
+403 EAQGN

-421 RKDGSRIPVLVG
+421 HKDGSRIPVLVG

-460 QQKLVSLVEN
+460 QQKLVLLVEN
-470 SSDFIGIATLEGK
+470 SSDFISIATLEGQ

-488 DAGQKLVGLTS
+488 DAGQKLVGLAS

-511 VMPKDKIYFQ
+511 VMPKDKAYFQ

-527 VLSQGRWQGEFC
+527 VLLQGRWQGEFC

-554 IFTVKDNNTG
+554 IFTVTDHHTG

-574 NISEQKQTKEQ
+574 NISEQKQTQEK

-611 GIAEDPGCQNIK
+611 GIAEDPECKNIK

-637 NASLNASLDEKSTS
+637 INAHLSPSLDERSTS
-651 FKFYREG
+651 FKSYREG
-658 RELSAEELS
+658 RELSTEELP
-667 MQYSATHGVEVV
+667 MHYSAAHGVEVL
-679 DCEVDIIHQNG
+679 DFEVDIVHDNG
-690 KIVKLLEYVA
+690 KIVNLLESVA

-712 VGAFLDITERKL
+712 VGAFLDITERKQ

-785 HYTNAA
+785 HYTDAA

-820 PGGVRS
+820 PAGVRS

-846 VFQEISNLKVAQKAL
+846 VFQEISNLKEAQKAL
-861 SLSYKRLK
+861 SLGYKRLK

-874 ANDLLSSQEP
+874 ANDLLSSQQP
-884 VVLIDSVYQ
+884 IVLIDSVYR
-893 KLSQQIGLDVYF
+893 KLRDQIGLDIYF
-905 NYLVENNSQVMR
+905 NYLVEDNSQVMR
-917 LESYSG
+917 LGSYNG
-923 ISQELAKEIEYL
+923 ISQEMAKKIEWL
-935 AFGEAVCGTV
+935 AFGEGVSGTV
-945 AQERCAIAVENVQQ
+945 AQERHPIAVENVQQ
-959 STEEKTELIRS
+959 STDSQTELLRS
-970 LGITAYYG
+970 LGITAYYA

-995 RTRLSFT
+995 RSRLSFT
-1002 ENQKGMMQAVCDQ
+1002 DNQKGMMQAVCDQ

-1064 AQLLQRSKLNETL
+1064 AQLLQRSKLNETQ
-1077 MARAVETIE
+1077 MARATETIE

-1104 MIRGKLQ
+1104 MIRGKLR

-1139 DLRFSLIPAKETR
+1139 DLRFSLIPSKET
-1152 NAPPGILP
+1152 
-1160 VDTLAPNSDLGLGIN
+1160 PNSDWGLGIN
-1175 PENLESSEAESQ
+1175 RENLES
-1187 SNQDSPENLESSE
+1187 PE
-1200 AQSQTNQDSEDSN
+1200 AQSQTNQHSEDSK

-1251 VQLSVVTGQE
+1251 VQLSVVSGEE

-1280 ISPDFLP
+1280 MSRDFLP

-1297 SSSTRSYGGLGL
+1297 SSSTRTYGGLGL

-1314 SHLVELHGGTIHA
+1314 RHLVELHGGTVHA
-1327 NSPGKEQG
+1327 DSPGKEQG
-1335 ATFTVKIPLLKS
+1335 ATFTVKLPLLKTPPLSPFPPLPLSPS
-1347 PPFCPSAPLHLSG
+1347 PPPPLPLS
-1360 SVPFSLFGVRVLV
+1360 LLGVRVLV

-1379 TREFITTVLQQYQA
+1379 TREFITTVLEQCQA
-1393 EVHAVASVPE
+1393 EVKAVASVSE
-1403 ALHLITQWKP
+1403 ALQVITQWKP
-1413 DVLVSDISMPQEDGY
+1413 DVLVSDIGMPQEDGY

>member
-14 KIPTNSLVAKV
+14 KVSTNALVAGV
-25 ASAIAVFVGSFVLI
+25 ASAIAVFVGSLVVV
-39 GWYLGI
+39 GWCLDI

-67 VLCGVSLWLFLKAG
+67 VLCGVSLWLFLKGRGKELLAG
-81 GDNSKFKIVRL
+81 TKGNKTI
-92 SVRVASRREVEVQN
+92 QN
-106 SKLFP
+106 SPHSALST
-111 TLLISQVC
+111 TLLISKVC
-119 AIAVTTVAAF
+119 AIAVTTIAAL
-129 TLCEYQFGWNFGIDE
+129 TLFEYLFGWNFGIDE
-144 LLFPDFPTSIATSH
+144 LLFRDSRTSIATLH

-165 TALNF
+165 TAVNF

-176 LQILI
+176 IQILV

-214 KVLYGLAPY
+214 KVLYGFAPY

-230 TSVLF
+230 TTVLF
-235 LLLSMGILWARAEQG
+235 LLLSMGILWVRAEHG
-250 LMRVVTSDT
+250 LMKVVTSDT
-259 YGGLLARRLLIAA
+259 YGGLLARRLLVAA
-272 IAVPFGLGWVIVEG
+272 IALPFILGWVIVEG

-297 VSVFAIVLIVI
+297 VSVFAIILIVI
-308 FTILIWQSARVIQR
+308 FTVLIWQTAAVIER
-322 LSDQRDCA
+322 LSHQRDLA
-330 QETLRTYQAKLGSFV
+330 QKALRTYEAKLGSFV

-369 RMIGYTREDLLA
+369 RMIGYTQEDLSA
-381 GRLSWRN
+381 GKLSWSN
-388 LTPPEYLYLDERGVA
+388 ITPPEYLYLDERGVA
-403 EAKGN
+403 EAQEN

-415 YEKEYI
+415 YEKEFI

-460 QQKLVSLVEN
+460 QQKLASLVEN
-470 SSDFIGIATLEGK
+470 SSDFISIATLEGQ

-488 DAGQKLVGLTS
+488 DAGQKLVGFANLN
-499 LDEVRQK
+499 EVRQK

-511 VMPKDKIYFQ
+511 FMPKDKAYFQ
-521 EHILPT
+521 KYILPT
-527 VLSQGRWQGEFC
+527 VLSEGRWQGEFC

-554 IFTVKDNNTG
+554 IFTVTDNNTG

-574 NISEQKQTKEQ
+574 DISEQKQTKEQ
-585 ILQLNKDLQRR
+585 ILQLNRDLQRR

-611 GIAEDPGCQNIK
+611 GIAEDPECQNIK
-623 VNPSFAKQLGISSD
+623 INPAFGKQLGISSD
-637 NASLNASLDEKSTS
+637 TNASLNAPVDERPTS
-651 FKFYREG
+651 FKIYREG
-658 RELSAEELS
+658 RELSTEELP
-667 MQYSATHGVEVV
+667 MQYSAAHSVEVL
-679 DCEVDIIHQNG
+679 DFEVDIVHDNG
-690 KIVKLLEYVA
+690 KIVNLLEYVA

-712 VGAFLDITERKL
+712 VGAFLDITERKQ

-762 SANELAGGEFPK
+762 SADELAGGEFPK
-774 GVPAADYHTVY
+774 GIPAEDYHTVY
-785 HYTNAA
+785 YYTDAA
-791 GDRIPNEQMP
+791 GDRIPNELMP

-806 LGERLNGLEVDWHT
+806 RGERLNGLEVDWHT
-820 PGGVRS
+820 PDGVRS

-846 VFQEISNLKVAQKAL
+846 VFQEISNLKRVEKAL
-861 SLSYKRLK
+861 SLGYKRLK

-874 ANDLLSSQEP
+874 ANDLLSSQQP

-893 KLSQQIGLDVYF
+893 KLRDQIGLDIYF
-905 NYLVENNSQVMR
+905 NYLVVDNSQLMR

-923 ISQELAKEIEYL
+923 ISQEIAKEIECL
-935 AFGEAVCGTV
+935 AFGEAVCGSV
-945 AQERCAIAVENVQQ
+945 ALSRHPIAVENVQQ
-959 STEEKTELIRS
+959 STDPQTELIRS
-970 LGITAYYG
+970 LGITAYYA
-978 YPLIA
+978 YPLLA

-995 RTRLSFT
+995 RTLLSFT
-1002 ENQKGMMQAVCDQ
+1002 DNQKGMMQAVCDQ
-1015 IAIAMERASLIA
+1015 IAIAMERAILIA

-1033 EQLQEANRMKDEFL
+1033 EELQEANRMKDEFL

-1064 AQLLQRSKLNETL
+1064 AQLLQRGKLSDSQ
-1077 MARAVETIE
+1077 MARATETIE

-1104 MIRGKLQ
+1104 MSRGKLR
-1111 LNVRTCNLVPM
+1111 LNVGTCNLVLI
-1122 IESAIETVSL
+1122 IESAIETISL

-1139 DLRFSLIPAKETR
+1139 DLRFSLIPSKETR

-1160 VDTLAPNSDLGLGIN
+1160 VVTFAPNSDWELGVN
-1175 PENLESSEAESQ
+1175 HENLEFSA
-1187 SNQDSPENLESSE
+1187 
-1200 AQSQTNQDSEDSN
+1200 AQSQTNQYSEDSK
-1213 LSENSQF
+1213 LGENSQY
-1220 LVSGDFER
+1220 LISGDFER

-1251 VQLSVVTGQE
+1251 VQLSVVSGQE
-1261 KQQTTDKYAQIQ
+1261 KRQTTDKYAQIQ

-1280 ISPDFLP
+1280 ISPNFLA

-1297 SSSTRSYGGLGL
+1297 SSSTRIYGGLGL

-1314 SHLVELHGGTIHA
+1314 RHLVELHGGTVHA
-1327 NSPGKEQG
+1327 DSPGKEQG
-1335 ATFTVKIPLLKS
+1335 ATFTVKLPLLKS
-1347 PPFCPSAPLHLSG
+1347 AHLRPFAPLPLSAPAPLS
-1360 SVPFSLFGVRVLV
+1360 LLGVRVLV
-1373 VDDQAD
+1373 VDEQAD
-1379 TREFITTVLQQYQA
+1379 TREFITTVLEQYQA
-1393 EVHAVASVPE
+1393 EVKAVASVSE
-1403 ALHLITQWKP
+1403 ALQLITQWKP
-1413 DVLVSDISMPQEDGY
+1413 NALVSDISMPQEDGY
-1428 SLIRKLRSQPPEL
+1428 SLIRKVRSQPPEL

-1450 TAYARAEDRMRAIQ
+1450 TDDTREEDRLRATQ

-1469 HLPKPIE
+1469 HLPKPIK
-1476 AAELATVVAS
+1476 AAELATVIAS

>member
-14 KIPTNSLVAKV
+14 KISTNALVARV
-25 ASAIAVFVGSFVLI
+25 ASASAVFVGSLVLV
-39 GWYLGI
+39 GWCLGI

-67 VLCGVSLWLFLKAG
+67 VLCGVSLWLFLKGEQGSGGAG
-81 GDNSKFKIVRL
+81 ERGSRGAGEQGSKG
-92 SVRVASRREVEVQN
+92 AGEQGSRRERTIQN
-106 SKLFP
+106 YPHSSTVALP
-111 TLLISQVC
+111 IVTLVISQVC
-119 AIAVTTVAAF
+119 AIAVTTIAAL
-129 TLCEYQFGWNFGIDE
+129 TLCQYLFGWNLGIDE
-144 LLFPDFPTSIATSH
+144 FVFRDLRTSIATSH

-214 KVLYGLAPY
+214 KVLYGLAPH
-223 TTSMALH
+223 TTSMALQ
-230 TSVLF
+230 TAVLF
-235 LLLSMGILWARAEQG
+235 FLLSMGILWARAEHG
-250 LMRVVTSDT
+250 LMKVITNDS

-272 IAVPFGLGWVIVEG
+272 IAVPFILGWVIVKG
-286 QRAGQYDPAFA
+286 QRAEQYDPAFA

-308 FTILIWQSARVIQR
+308 FTILIWQSARVIEH
-322 LSDQRDCA
+322 LSAQRDLA
-330 QETLRTYQAKLGSFV
+330 QEALRTYEAKLGSFV
-345 DANVIGILFGD
+345 DSNVIGILFGN

-369 RMIGYTREDLLA
+369 RMIGYTQEDLSA
-381 GRLSWRN
+381 GKLSWRN
-388 LTPPEYLYLDERGVA
+388 ITPSEYLYLDQRGVA
-403 EAKGN
+403 EAQKN

-421 RKDGSRIPVLVG
+421 RKDGSRIPVLIG

-460 QQKLVSLVEN
+460 QQKLVSVVEN
-470 SSDFIGIATLEGK
+470 SSDFIGIATLEGQ

-488 DAGQKLVGLTS
+488 DAGQKLVGLSS

-511 VMPKDKIYFQ
+511 FMPKDKAYFQ
-521 EHILPT
+521 EYILPT
-527 VLSQGRWQGEFC
+527 VRSQGRWQGEFC

-554 IFTVKDNNTG
+554 IFTVTNNNTG

-574 NISEQKQTKEQ
+574 DISKQKQTQEQ
-585 ILQLNKDLQRR
+585 ILQLNRDLQRR

-611 GIAEDPGCQNIK
+611 GIAEDPECQNIK

-637 NASLNASLDEKSTS
+637 INASLSAPLSEKPTS
-651 FKFYREG
+651 FKVYREG
-658 RELSAEELS
+658 REISTEELP
-667 MQYSATHGVEVV
+667 MQYSAAHGVEVL
-679 DCEVDIIHQNG
+679 DCELDIIHENG
-690 KIVKLLEYVA
+690 KTVKLLEYIA
-700 PLFDEEGKTRGS
+700 PLFDEEGKTRGC
-712 VGAFLDITERKL
+712 VGAFLDITERKQ

-774 GVPAADYHTVY
+774 GVPVEDYHTVY
-785 HYTNAA
+785 YYTDAA

-806 LGERLNGLEVDWHT
+806 RGERLNGLEVDWHT
-820 PGGVRS
+820 PTGVHS
-826 LLIFADTLPAMHG
+826 LLVFADTLPAMHG

-846 VFQEISNLKVAQKAL
+846 VFQEISNLKDAQKAL

-874 ANDLLSSQEP
+874 ANDLLSSQQP
-884 VVLIDSVYQ
+884 VVLIDTVYQ
-893 KLSQQIGLDVYF
+893 KLRDQIGLDVYF
-905 NYLVENNSQVMR
+905 NYLIEDNSQLIR

-923 ISQELAKEIEYL
+923 ISPELVNQIESL
-935 AFGEAVCGTV
+935 EFGEAVCGTV
-945 AQERCAIAVENVQQ
+945 AQERCATALENVQQ
-959 STEEKTELIRS
+959 SIDPKTELIRS
-970 LGITAYYG
+970 LGITAYYAS
-978 YPLIA
+978 PLLA

-995 RTRLSFT
+995 RTLLSFT
-1002 ENQKGMMQAVCDQ
+1002 DNQKGMMQAVCDQ
-1015 IAIAMERASLIA
+1015 IAIAMERTSLIA

-1064 AQLLQRSKLNETL
+1064 AQLLQRSKLSDTQ
-1077 MARAVETIE
+1077 MARATETIE

-1104 MIRGKLQ
+1104 MSRGKLR
-1111 LNVRTCNLVPM
+1111 LDVRTCNLVPI
-1122 IESAIETVSL
+1122 IESAIKAVSL
-1132 AAQSKEI
+1132 ATQSKEI
-1139 DLRFSLIPAKETR
+1139 DLRFSLIPSKK
-1152 NAPPGILP
+1152 
-1160 VDTLAPNSDLGLGIN
+1160 TLNSDWELGVN
-1175 PENLESSEAESQ
+1175 QENREF
-1187 SNQDSPENLESSE
+1187 PK
-1200 AQSQTNQDSEDSN
+1200 AQSQTNQLSQDSK
-1213 LSENSQF
+1213 LGENSQY
-1220 LVSGDFER
+1220 LVFGDFER

-1237 SNAIKFT
+1237 FNAIKFT
-1244 PVGGRVE
+1244 PIGGRVE
-1251 VQLSVVTGQE
+1251 VQLSVINGQE

-1280 ISPDFLP
+1280 ISPNFLP

-1297 SSSTRSYGGLGL
+1297 SSSTRIYGGLGL

-1314 SHLVELHGGTIHA
+1314 RHLVELHGGNVHA
-1327 NSPGKEQG
+1327 DSPGKEQG
-1335 ATFTVKIPLLKS
+1335 ATFTVKLPLLKS
-1347 PPFCPSAPLHLSG
+1347 AHLHPFAPLPPSAPLPLS
-1360 SVPFSLFGVRVLV
+1360 LLGVRVLV

-1379 TREFITTVLQQYQA
+1379 SREFITTVLEQCQA
-1393 EVHAVASVPE
+1393 EVTAVASVAE
-1403 ALHLITQWKP
+1403 ALQLIRQWKP
-1413 DVLVSDISMPQEDGY
+1413 DALVSDISMLQEDGY
-1428 SLIRKLRSQPPEL
+1428 SLIRKVRSQPPEL

-1450 TAYARAEDRMRAIQ
+1450 IADTRAEDRMRAIQ

-1476 AAELATVVAS
+1476 AAELATVVAR

>member
-1 MLNINRLRLQDRF
+1 MLNVNRLRLQDIF
-14 KIPTNSLVAKV
+14 KIPANTLATFATSAITILVGSLVL
-25 ASAIAVFVGSFVLI
+25 VGWWLD
-39 GWYLGI
+39 I
-45 EVLKRGFPGSPA
+45 EVLKCGFSGSPA

-67 VLCGVSLWLFLKAG
+67 VLCGLSLWLFLKG
-81 GDNSKFKIVRL
+81 RDNNSKFKI
-92 SVRVASRREVEVQN
+92 QN

-111 TLLISQVC
+111 TLLISRVC
-119 AIAVTTVAAF
+119 AIAVTTIA
-129 TLCEYQFGWNFGIDE
+129 TLTLWQYVFGWNFGIDE
-144 LLFPDFPTSIATSH
+144 LLFRDSPTSLTTSH

-170 ILVSVA
+170 TLVSAA

-181 HPKTHRS
+181 HPKNYRS

-193 IIALIATLISFQAL
+193 ILALIATLISFQAL

-230 TSVLF
+230 TALLF
-235 LLLSMGILWARAEQG
+235 SLLSISILWARAEQG

-259 YGGLLARRLLIAA
+259 YGGLLARRLLFAA
-272 IAVPFGLGWVIVEG
+272 IAVPFILGWIIVVG
-286 QRAGQYDPAFA
+286 QRAGEYDPAFA
-297 VSVFAIVLIVI
+297 ISVFAIVLIVI
-308 FTILIWQSARVIQR
+308 FTVLIWQSAAVIER
-322 LSDQRDCA
+322 LSQQRDFA
-330 QETLRTYQAKLGSFV
+330 QEALRTYKDKLGSFV
-345 DANVIGILFGD
+345 DANVIGIMFGD

-381 GRLSWRN
+381 GKVSWIN
-388 LTPPEYLYLDERGVA
+388 ITPPEYLYLDERGVA
-403 EAKGN
+403 EAQVSAN
-408 TNAACTP
+408 TACTP

-421 RKDGSRIPVLVG
+421 RQDGSRIPVLVG

-470 SSDFIGIATLEGK
+470 SSDFISIATLEGQ

-488 DAGQKLVGLTS
+488 DAGQKLVGLAS
-499 LDEVRQK
+499 ADEVRQK

-511 VMPKDKIYFQ
+511 FMPKDKAYFQ
-521 EHILPT
+521 EYILPS
-527 VLSQGRWQGEFC
+527 VRLEGRWQGEFC

-547 PIPVDYN
+547 PIPIDYN
-554 IFTVKDNNTG
+554 IFTVTDKNTG

-574 NISEQKQTKEQ
+574 NISEQKQSKEQ
-585 ILQLNKDLQRR
+585 ILQLNRDLQRR

-611 GIAEDPGCQNIK
+611 GIAEDPQCQNIK
-623 VNPSFAKQLGISSD
+623 VNPAFAKQLGISSD
-637 NASLNASLDEKSTS
+637 INASISTPLDEKPTN
-651 FKFYREG
+651 FKIYRQG
-658 RELSAEELS
+658 RELSAEELP
-667 MQYSATHGVEVV
+667 MQYSAAHGIEVL
-679 DCEVDIIHQNG
+679 DFEVDIVHDNG
-690 KIVKLLEYVA
+690 KIVNLLESVA

-712 VGAFLDITERKL
+712 VGAFVDITERKQI
-724 AEEVLLNQQKWLED
+724 EEVVLNQQKWLED

-762 SANELAGGEFPK
+762 SADELAGGEFPK
-774 GVPAADYHTVY
+774 GVPAAEYHTVY
-785 HYTNAA
+785 HYTDAA

-820 PGGVRS
+820 PSGVRS

-846 VFQEISNLKVAQKAL
+846 VFQEISNLKEAQKAL

-874 ANDLLSSQEP
+874 ASDLLSSQQP
-884 VVLIDSVYQ
+884 VVLIDSVYR
-893 KLSQQIGLDVYF
+893 KLSDQIGLDVYF
-905 NYLVENNSQVMR
+905 NYLVENGSQIMR
-917 LESYSG
+917 LKSYSG
-923 ISQELAKEIEYL
+923 ISEEKAKEIKSL
-935 AFGEAVCGTV
+935 AYGEAVCGTV

-959 STEEKTELIRS
+959 SIDPKTKLLCS
-970 LGITAYYG
+970 LGITAYYA

-995 RTRLSFT
+995 RTLSSFT
-1002 ENQKGMMQAVCDQ
+1002 DNQKGMMQAVCDQ

-1064 AQLLQRSKLNETL
+1064 AQLLQRTKLSETQ
-1077 MARAVETIE
+1077 MARATETIE
-1086 RNAKAQTQLIE
+1086 RNAKAQCQLIE

-1104 MIRGKLQ
+1104 MIRGKLR
-1111 LNVRTCNLVPM
+1111 LNVGTCNVVPI
-1122 IESAIETVSL
+1122 IESAIETVSF
-1132 AAQSKEI
+1132 AAHSKEI
-1139 DLRFSLIPAKETR
+1139 DLRFSLIPSKETS
-1152 NAPPGILP
+1152 
-1160 VDTLAPNSDLGLGIN
+1160 NSGWALGIN
-1175 PENLESSEAESQ
+1175 GENLESSE
-1187 SNQDSPENLESSE
+1187 
-1200 AQSQTNQDSEDSN
+1200 
-1213 LSENSQF
+1213 
-1220 LVSGDFER
+1220 VSGDFER

-1251 VQLSVVTGQE
+1251 VQLSVVSGQE
-1261 KQQTTDKYAQIQ
+1261 KHQTTDKYAQIQ

-1297 SSSTRSYGGLGL
+1297 SSNTRTYGGLGL

-1314 SHLVELHGGTIHA
+1314 RHLVELHGGTVHA
-1327 NSPGKEQG
+1327 DSPGKEQG
-1335 ATFTVKIPLLKS
+1335 ATFTVKLPLLKS
-1347 PPFCPSAPLHLSG
+1347 APPRP
-1360 SVPFSLFGVRVLV
+1360 
-1373 VDDQAD
+1373 
-1379 TREFITTVLQQYQA
+1379 
-1393 EVHAVASVPE
+1393 
-1403 ALHLITQWKP
+1403 
-1413 DVLVSDISMPQEDGY
+1413 
-1428 SLIRKLRSQPPEL
+1428 
-1441 GGNIPAAAL
+1441 
-1450 TAYARAEDRMRAIQ
+1450 
-1464 EGYQL
+1464 
-1469 HLPKPIE
+1469 
-1476 AAELATVVAS
+1476 
-1486 LVGRT
+1486 

>member
-1 MLNINRLRLQDRF
+1 MLKVNRLRLQDIF
-14 KIPTNSLVAKV
+14 KIPRNTLVAKA
-25 ASAIAVFVGSFVLI
+25 ASVIPILVGSLVLI
-39 GWYLGI
+39 GWWLGI
-45 EVLKRGFPGSPA
+45 EILKRGFPGSPA

-67 VLCGVSLWLFLKAG
+67 VLSGLSLWLFLKAG
-81 GDNSKFKIVRL
+81 NQGKRTIQNYPDSSTFRL
-92 SVRVASRREVEVQN
+92 
-106 SKLFP
+106 LYFP
-111 TLLISQVC
+111 TLVISRVC
-119 AIAVTTVAAF
+119 AIAVTTIAAL
-129 TLCEYQFGWNFGIDE
+129 TLCEYLFGWNLGIDE
-144 LLFPDFPTSIATSH
+144 VLFLDSPTSMTTLY

-165 TALNF
+165 TAFNF
-170 ILVSVA
+170 MLVSIS

-181 HPKTHRS
+181 NPKNHRS
-188 YWYAQ
+188 YWFAQ

-214 KVLYGLAPY
+214 KVLYGLAPH

-230 TSVLF
+230 TAVLF
-235 LLLSMGILWARAEQG
+235 ILLSIGILWARAEQG

-259 YGGLLARRLLIAA
+259 YGGLLARRLLVAA
-272 IAVPFGLGWVIVEG
+272 IAVPFILGWVIVEG

-308 FTILIWQSARVIQR
+308 FTILIWQSARVIER
-322 LSDQRDCA
+322 LSHQRDLA
-330 QETLRTYQAKLGSFV
+330 QKALRTYQDKLGSFV
-345 DANVIGILFGD
+345 DSNVIGILFGD
-356 VYGGIQQANDEFL
+356 VYGGIQEANDEFL
-369 RMIGYTREDLLA
+369 RMIGYTQQDLSE
-381 GRLSWRN
+381 GRLSWSN
-388 LTPPEYLYLDERGVA
+388 ITPPEYIYLDLRGVA
-403 EAKGN
+403 EAQGN
-408 TNAACTP
+408 TNATCTP

-433 YVLLGENREES
+433 YVLLGEKREES

-453 RKQAEAE
+453 RKLAEAE

-470 SSDFIGIATLEGK
+470 SSDFIGIASLEGQ

-488 DAGQKLVGLTS
+488 DAGQKLVGLAN
-499 LDEVRQK
+499 LEDVRQK
-506 AVLDY
+506 VVLDY
-511 VMPKDKIYFQ
+511 FMPKDKTYFQ
-521 EHILPT
+521 KYILPT
-527 VLSQGRWQGEFC
+527 VLSEGRWQGEFC

-554 IFTVKDNNTG
+554 IFTVTDNNTG

-574 NISEQKQTKEQ
+574 NISEQKKAKEK

-611 GIAEDPGCQNIK
+611 GIAEDPLCQNIK
-623 VNPSFAKQLGISSD
+623 VNPAFAKQLGISSNT
-637 NASLNASLDEKSTS
+637 NASLNVPSNEKPTN
-651 FKFYREG
+651 FKIYREG
-658 RELSAEELS
+658 RELSAEELP
-667 MQYSATHGVEVV
+667 MQYSAAHGVEVV
-679 DCEVDIIHQNG
+679 DCELEVVHENG
-690 KIVKLLEYVA
+690 KIVNLLEYVA

-712 VGAFLDITERKL
+712 VGAFLDITERKQ
-724 AEEVLLNQQKWLED
+724 AEEILLNQQKWLED

-785 HYTNAA
+785 HYTDAA

-820 PGGVRS
+820 PSGVRS

-839 HPATCIL
+839 HSATCIL
-846 VFQEISNLKVAQKAL
+846 VFQEISNLKQAEKAL
-861 SLSYKRLK
+861 SLGYKRLK

-884 VVLIDSVYQ
+884 LLLIDSVYR
-893 KLSQQIGLDVYF
+893 KLKEQIGIEVYL
-905 NYLVENNSQVMR
+905 NYLVEENSQVMR
-917 LESYSG
+917 LGSYSG
-923 ISQELAKEIEYL
+923 ISQELAKEIESL
-935 AFGEAVCGTV
+935 AYGETVCGTV
-945 AQERCAIAVENVQQ
+945 AQKRCAIALENIQQ
-959 STEEKTELIRS
+959 STDPKTELLRS
-970 LGITAYYG
+970 LGITAYYS

-1064 AQLLQRSKLNETL
+1064 AQLLQRSKLSESQIAKAT
-1077 MARAVETIE
+1077 ETIE

-1104 MIRGKLQ
+1104 MIRGKLR

-1122 IESAIETVSL
+1122 IESSLETVSL

-1139 DLRFSLIPAKETR
+1139 DLRFSIIPSKETR

-1160 VDTLAPNSDLGLGIN
+1160 VVTIAPNSDLGLEIN
-1175 PENLESSEAESQ
+1175 HENLESREAEFQ
-1187 SNQDSPENLESSE
+1187 SNQRSKDS
-1200 AQSQTNQDSEDSN
+1200 
-1213 LSENSQF
+1213 SENSQF

-1244 PVGGRVE
+1244 PTGGQVE
-1251 VQLSVVTGQE
+1251 LQLSVVTGEE
-1261 KQQTTDKYAQIQ
+1261 KQHITEKYAQIQ

-1297 SSSTRSYGGLGL
+1297 SSNTRTYGGLGL

-1314 SHLVELHGGTIHA
+1314 RHLVELHGGTVHVD
-1327 NSPGKEQG
+1327 SPGKEQG
-1335 ATFTVKIPLLKS
+1335 STFTVKLPLLKS
-1347 PPFCPSAPLHLSG
+1347 HLFTVSQPLPLPSSPLHF
-1360 SVPFSLFGVRVLV
+1360 VSLLGVRVVV
-1373 VDDQAD
+1373 VDDQTD
-1379 TREFITTVLQQYQA
+1379 SREFITTVLEQCQA
-1393 EVHAVASVPE
+1393 EVKSVASVQE
-1403 ALHLITQWKP
+1403 ALQVITEWKP
-1413 DVLVSDISMPQEDGY
+1413 DVLVSDIGMPNENGY
-1428 SLIRKLRSQPPEL
+1428 SLIRKLRSRSPEQ

>member
-1 MLNINRLRLQDRF
+1 MLNINRLQLQDIS
-14 KIPTNSLVAKV
+14 KILTNSLVAKV
-25 ASAIAVFVGSFVLI
+25 ASAIAVFVGSLVLV
-39 GWYLGI
+39 GWWLGI
-45 EVLKRGFPGSPA
+45 EVLKRGFAGSPA

-81 GDNSKFKIVRL
+81 ENNLKSPKFRSL
-92 SVRVASRREVEVQN
+92 EGHQRCD
-106 SKLFP
+106 SKLFPHFP
-111 TLLISQVC
+111 TLLISNVC
-119 AIAVTTVAAF
+119 AIAVTIIAAL
-129 TLCEYQFGWNFGIDE
+129 TLCEYLFSWNFGIDE
-144 LLFPDFPTSIATSH
+144 LLFRDSLTSIATSH
-158 PGRMGVN
+158 SGRMGVN
-165 TALNF
+165 TAVNF
-170 ILVSVA
+170 MLVSVA
-176 LQILI
+176 LQFLV

-193 IIALIATLISFQAL
+193 IIALIVILISFQAL

-230 TSVLF
+230 TAVLF

-259 YGGLLARRLLIAA
+259 DGGLLARRLLIAA
-272 IAVPFGLGWVIVEG
+272 IAVPSILGWLIVEG
-286 QRAGQYDPAFA
+286 QRAGQYDLAFA

-308 FTILIWQSARVIQR
+308 FTILIWQSAAVIER
-322 LSDQRDCA
+322 LSHQRDLA
-330 QETLRTYQAKLGSFV
+330 QEALRTYEAKLGSFV

-369 RMIGYTREDLLA
+369 RMIGYTPEDLLT

-388 LTPPEYLYLDERGVA
+388 ITPPEYLYLDEQGVA
-403 EAKGN
+403 EAKGS

-453 RKQAEAE
+453 RKHAEAE

-470 SSDFIGIATLEGK
+470 SSDFIGIATLEGQ

-488 DAGQKLVGLTS
+488 DAGQKLVGLAS
-499 LDEVRQK
+499 LDQVRQK

-511 VMPKDKIYFQ
+511 VMPKDKAYFQ

-527 VLSQGRWQGEFC
+527 VLLQGRWQGEFC
-539 FRHLQTGQ
+539 FCHLQTGQ

-554 IFTVKDNNTG
+554 IFTVTDNSTG

-574 NISEQKQTKEQ
+574 NISEQKQAKEQ

-611 GIAEDPGCQNIK
+611 GIAKDSKCQNIK
-623 VNPSFAKQLGISSD
+623 VNPAFAKQLGISSD
-637 NASLNASLDEKSTS
+637 TNASLNAPSHEKPTS

-658 RELSAEELS
+658 KELSAEELP
-667 MQYSATHGVEVV
+667 MQYSATHGVEVL
-679 DCEVDIIHQNG
+679 DCELDVVHENG
-690 KIVKLLEYVA
+690 KIVNLLESVA

-712 VGAFLDITERKL
+712 VGVFLDITERKQ
-724 AEEVLLNQQKWLED
+724 AEEVLLKQQKWLED

-762 SANELAGGEFPK
+762 SADELAGGEFPK

-806 LGERLNGLEVDWHT
+806 LGERLNGLELDWHT
-820 PGGVRS
+820 LAGVRS
-826 LLIFADTLPAMHG
+826 LLVFADTLPAMHG

-846 VFQEISNLKVAQKAL
+846 VFQEISNLKKAQKAL
-861 SLSYKRLK
+861 SLGYKRLN

-874 ANDLLSSQEP
+874 ANDLLSSQQP
-884 VVLIDSVYQ
+884 VILIDSVYQ
-893 KLSQQIGLDVYF
+893 KLKDQIGLDVYF
-905 NYLVENNSQVMR
+905 NYLAEDNSQVMR
-917 LESYSG
+917 LRSYSG
-923 ISQELAKEIEYL
+923 ISQQMAKEIECL
-935 AFGEAVCGTV
+935 AFGEAVCGHV
-945 AQERCAIAVENVQQ
+945 ALSRHPIAVENVQQ

-970 LGITAYYG
+970 LGINAYYA

-1002 ENQKGMMQAVCDQ
+1002 DNQKGMMQAVCDQ

-1055 SPLNAILGW
+1055 SPLNAILAW
-1064 AQLLQRSKLNETL
+1064 AQLLQRSKLSETQ
-1077 MARAVETIE
+1077 MARATETIE

-1104 MIRGKLQ
+1104 MIRGKLR
-1111 LNVRTCNLVPM
+1111 LNVRTCNLVGI

-1139 DLRFSLIPAKETR
+1139 DLRFSLIPSKETR

-1160 VDTLAPNSDLGLGIN
+1160 VVSFAPNSDWGLGIN
-1175 PENLESSEAESQ
+1175 HENLES
-1187 SNQDSPENLESSE
+1187 PE
-1200 AQSQTNQDSEDSN
+1200 AQSQTSQHLEDSK
-1213 LSENSQF
+1213 LGENSQF
-1220 LVSGDFER
+1220 LVSGDFDR

-1251 VQLSVVTGQE
+1251 VQLSVVTGSE
-1261 KQQTTDKYAQIQ
+1261 KQQTTDKYTQIQ

-1297 SSSTRSYGGLGL
+1297 SSSTRTYGGLGL

-1327 NSPGKEQG
+1327 NSPGEQQG
-1335 ATFTVKIPLLKS
+1335 ATFTVKLPLLKNPPLSDFASLLFSPS
-1347 PPFCPSAPLHLSG
+1347 PPLPL
-1360 SVPFSLFGVRVLV
+1360 SLLGVRVLV
-1373 VDDQAD
+1373 VDDQID
-1379 TREFITTVLQQYQA
+1379 TREFITTVLEQCQA
-1393 EVHAVASVPE
+1393 EVKAVASVPE
-1403 ALHLITQWKP
+1403 ALQVITQWKP
-1413 DVLVSDISMPQEDGY
+1413 DVLVSDIGIPQEDGY
-1428 SLIRKLRSQPPEL
+1428 SLIRKVRSQPPEL

-1450 TAYARAEDRMRAIQ
+1450 TADARAEDRMRAIQ

-1476 AAELATVVAS
+1476 AAELVTVVAS

>member
-1 MLNINRLRLQDRF
+1 MLNVNRLRLQDRF
-14 KIPTNSLVAKV
+14 KILTNSLVAKA
-25 ASAIAVFVGSFVLI
+25 ASAIAVFVGSSVLV
-39 GWYLGI
+39 GWCLGI
-45 EVLKRGFPGSPA
+45 EVLKRGFLGSPA
-57 TMKVNTALCF
+57 TMKANTALCF
-67 VLCGVSLWLFLKAG
+67 VLSGVSLWLFLKAEEESRG
-81 GDNSKFKIVRL
+81 KRTIKNDLQTSTVPLLTLTLRISK
-92 SVRVASRREVEVQN
+92 
-106 SKLFP
+106 
-111 TLLISQVC
+111 VC
-119 AIAVTTVAAF
+119 AIAVSTIAAL
-129 TLCEYQFGWNFGIDE
+129 TLCQYLFGWNLGIDE
-144 LLFPDFPTSIATSH
+144 LLFRDSPTSMTTSH

-170 ILVSVA
+170 ILVSIA

-181 HPKTHRS
+181 HPNTHRS

-230 TSVLF
+230 TAMLFF
-235 LLLSMGILWARAEQG
+235 LLNMGILWAQAEQG

-259 YGGLLARRLLIAA
+259 YGGLLARRLLVAA
-272 IAVPFGLGWVIVEG
+272 IAIPFILGWIIVEG
-286 QRAGQYDPAFA
+286 QRAGKYDPAFA
-297 VSVFAIVLIVI
+297 VSVFANALIVI
-308 FTILIWQSARVIQR
+308 FTVLIWQSARVIER
-322 LSDQRDCA
+322 LSYQRDCA
-330 QETLRTYQAKLGSFV
+330 QKALRTYEAKLGSFV
-345 DANVIGILFGD
+345 DSNVIGILFGD
-356 VYGGIQQANDEFL
+356 VYGDIQQANDELL

-381 GRLSWRN
+381 GKLNWSDI
-388 LTPPEYLYLDERGVA
+388 TPPEYLYLDERGVA
-403 EAKGN
+403 EAKESAN
-408 TNAACTP
+408 SACTP

-421 RKDGSRIPVLVG
+421 RKDGSRIPVLIG
-433 YVLLGENREES
+433 YVLIGENQEES

-470 SSDFIGIATLEGK
+470 SSDFISIATLEGQ

-488 DAGQKLVGLTS
+488 DAGQKLLGFASVN
-499 LDEVRQK
+499 EVRQK
-506 AVLDY
+506 TVLDY
-511 VMPKDKIYFQ
+511 FMPKDKAYFQ
-521 EHILPT
+521 KYILPT
-527 VLSQGRWQGEFC
+527 VLLEGRWQGEFC
-539 FRHLQTGQ
+539 FRHLETGQ

-554 IFTVKDNNTG
+554 IFTVTDKNTG
-564 QPIALATVTR
+564 EPIALATVTR
-574 NISEQKQTKEQ
+574 NISEQKQAKEQ
-585 ILQLNKDLQRR
+585 ILQLNRDLQRR
-596 ITELQTLLEV
+596 ITELQTLLDV

-611 GIAEDPGCQNIK
+611 GIAEDPECRNIK
-623 VNPSFAKQLGISSD
+623 VNPSFAKQLGISLD
-637 NASLNASLDEKSTS
+637 TNAPLDEKLKS
-651 FKFYREG
+651 FKIYREG
-658 RELSAEELS
+658 RELSTEELP
-667 MQYSATHGVEVV
+667 MQYSAAHGVEVL
-679 DCEVDIIHQNG
+679 DFEVDIVHDNG
-690 KIVKLLEYVA
+690 KIVNLLESVA

-712 VGAFLDITERKL
+712 VGAFLNITERKQVQE
-724 AEEVLLNQQKWLED
+724 ALLNQQKWLED

-774 GVPAADYHTVY
+774 GVPAAEYDTVY
-785 HYTNAA
+785 HYTDAA

-806 LGERLNGLEVDWHT
+806 LGECLNGLEVDWHT

-846 VFQEISNLKVAQKAL
+846 VFQEISNLKQAEKAL
-861 SLSYKRLK
+861 SLGYKRLK

-884 VVLIDSVYQ
+884 VLLIDSVYR
-893 KLSQQIGLDVYF
+893 KLSQQIGLDIYF
-905 NYLVENNSQVMR
+905 NYLVEDNSQVMR
-917 LESYSG
+917 LGSYSG
-923 ISQELAKEIEYL
+923 ISQEMAKEIEYL
-935 AFGEAVCGTV
+935 PFGERVCGNV
-945 AQERCAIAVENVQQ
+945 ALSRHPIAVENVQQ
-959 STEEKTELIRS
+959 STDPQRELIRS
-970 LGITAYYG
+970 LGITAYYA

-1002 ENQKGMMQAVCDQ
+1002 DNQKGMMQAVCDQ

-1033 EQLQEANRMKDEFL
+1033 QQLQEANRMKDEFL

-1064 AQLLQRSKLNETL
+1064 AQLLQRSKLSDSQ
-1077 MARAVETIE
+1077 MAKATETIE

-1104 MIRGKLQ
+1104 MIRGNLR
-1111 LNVRTCNLVPM
+1111 LTVRTCNLVPI

-1132 AAQSKEI
+1132 ATQSKEI
-1139 DLRFSLIPAKETR
+1139 DLRFSLVPSKET
-1152 NAPPGILP
+1152 NH
-1160 VDTLAPNSDLGLGIN
+1160 
-1175 PENLESSEAESQ
+1175 ENLEF
-1187 SNQDSPENLESSE
+1187 PE
-1200 AQSQTNQDSEDSN
+1200 AQFQTNQHSEDSK
-1213 LSENSQF
+1213 LGDNSQF

-1251 VQLSVVTGQE
+1251 VQLSIVSGQE
-1261 KQQTTDKYAQIQ
+1261 KKQTTDKYAQIQ

-1297 SSSTRSYGGLGL
+1297 SSSTRTYGGLGL

-1314 SHLVELHGGTIHA
+1314 RHLVELHGGTVHA
-1327 NSPGKEQG
+1327 DSPGKEQG
-1335 ATFTVKIPLLKS
+1335 ATFTVKLPLLKS
-1347 PPFCPSAPLHLSG
+1347 F
-1360 SVPFSLFGVRVLV
+1360 
-1373 VDDQAD
+1373 
-1379 TREFITTVLQQYQA
+1379 
-1393 EVHAVASVPE
+1393 
-1403 ALHLITQWKP
+1403 
-1413 DVLVSDISMPQEDGY
+1413 
-1428 SLIRKLRSQPPEL
+1428 
-1441 GGNIPAAAL
+1441 
-1450 TAYARAEDRMRAIQ
+1450 
-1464 EGYQL
+1464 
-1469 HLPKPIE
+1469 PKTMVT
-1476 AAELATVVAS
+1476 L
-1486 LVGRT
+1486 